1 MASKSPDEVADEDI
15 IEEPDVSEQPDTP
28 AVDDNRG
35 IEQQGPLAALS
46 AASGSSS
53 AVAIS
58 IELPAVNQLDE
69 KIKQLQKDREALK
82 TQRKQVAREL
92 KAKKKQAVKKARA
105 TRHISDEV
113 LMDEVRRRL
122 LKRPA
127 ALAGPAEAEEAPA
140 ERLYISD

>member
-1 MASKSPDEVADEDI
+1 METATAKLGPD
-15 IEEPDVSEQPDTP
+15 
-28 AVDDNRG
+28 
-35 IEQQGPLAALS
+35 AALS

-105 TRHISDEV
+105 TRHISDDV

-122 LKRPA
+122 MKRPSA
-127 ALAGPAEAEEAPA
+127 AESIAEGADEVAE
-140 ERLYISD
+140 

>member
-1 MASKSPDEVADEDI
+1 MATKSSDEVAQEDI
-15 IEEPDVSEQPDTP
+15 SEHIDESAPGTPDIAPI
-28 AVDDNRG
+28 DDNRSS
-35 IEQQGPLAALS
+35 EQHSPQAGVS

-53 AVAIS
+53 SVAIS
-58 IELPAVNQLDE
+58 IELPAVNMLDE

-82 TQRKQVAREL
+82 AQRKQVAREL

-122 LKRPA
+122 LKLPSA
-127 ALAGPAEAEEAPA
+127 AEASVEVAEEAA
-140 ERLYISD
+140 E

>member
-105 TRHISDEV
+105 TRHISDDV

-122 LKRPA
+122 MKRPSA
-127 ALAGPAEAEEAPA
+127 AESIAEGAEEVA
-140 ERLYISD
+140 E

>member
-15 IEEPDVSEQPDTP
+15 IEEPDVSEQPDIP

-53 AVAIS
+53 AVAMS

-69 KIKQLQKDREALK
+69 KIKPLQKDREALK

-92 KAKKKQAVKKARA
+92 KAKKEAGGEESASHA
-105 TRHISDEV
+105 PH
-113 LMDEVRRRL
+113 LRRCVDGRSSSS
-122 LKRPA
+122 PSEA
-127 ALAGPAEAEEAPA
+127 AGGFGW
-140 ERLYISD
+140 SC